1 MRLGVSEIYRIT
13 IKDLDTDEII
23 YDDHPAAAMIA
34 VSQHS
39 GTRSFCINDSDE
51 IDYLALS
58 FASAEHTKRELF
70 KIIPGLKRAYKDYLR
85 RVKNREI
92 RKEFRTNQEEE

>member
-1 MRLGVSEIYRIT
+1 MNGIYRIT
-13 IKDLDTDEII
+13 IKDLDTDEVI

-34 VSQHS
+34 VSQYS

-70 KIIPGLKRAYKDYLR
+70 KIIPGLKRAYKGFFR
-85 RVKNREI
+85 NIKNREL
-92 RKEFRTNQEEE
+92 RKEYRTNQEGE